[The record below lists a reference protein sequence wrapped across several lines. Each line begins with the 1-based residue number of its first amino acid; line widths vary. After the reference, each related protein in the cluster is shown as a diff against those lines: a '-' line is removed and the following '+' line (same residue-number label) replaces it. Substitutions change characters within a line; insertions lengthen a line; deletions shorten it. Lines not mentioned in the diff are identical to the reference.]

1 MLWHR
6 VKRFLNFIRGWNHS
20 IIKHLLAVSLL
31 KVRFLYR
38 FCFTGL
44 LLLVNVW
51 FVVAV
56 MSFLLI
62 VVLDKHSV
70 VNRVFF
76 AVLSLTIFEVD
87 HVVVVSTGLQF
98 VCAALGSMHHVR
110 RLLVVASV
118 HHWLGTDH
126 LLLDQ

>member
-6 VKRFLNFIRGWNHS
+6 VERFLDFIRGWNHS

-31 KVRFLYR
+31 KVRFLDR
-38 FCFTGL
+38 FCFPRL

-62 VVLDKHSV
+62 VVLD
-70 VNRVFF
+70 
-76 AVLSLTIFEVD
+76 
-87 HVVVVSTGLQF
+87 
-98 VCAALGSMHHVR
+98 
-110 RLLVVASV
+110 
-118 HHWLGTDH
+118 
-126 LLLDQ
+126 